1 MSPRTRA
8 RGSLHLVPLTQI
20 LVPLHHLLCSPAAP
34 LSPPSMTHRSLCQCR
49 PALTLTLNH
58 VFYLGSRLHR
68 ACAVEGRCV
77 GVVRGQAG
85 HRLAAT
91 LFNRC
96 WSSAVP
102 WWAPKS
108 QAVPENLRFHSR
120 NVCQRP
126 HTSALILLQSARA
139 YCTPSKEEEQS
150 WTAPDVG
157 LTIPANLN
165 TTQSSVSFLV
175 CGHSSVQK

>member
-1 MSPRTRA
+1 MVRRRSWLRGWGRKGRVVSPRTRA

-20 LVPLHHLLCSPAAP
+20 PFPLHHLLCSPAAP
-34 LSPPSMTHRSLCQCR
+34 LSPPSMTHRSLSQCR
-49 PALTLTLNH
+49 PHSLTLTLNH
-58 VFYLGSRLHR
+58 VFYLGSRLHH

-77 GVVRGQAG
+77 GVVRRQAG

-96 WSSAVP
+96 WSSGAVP

-108 QAVPENLRFHSR
+108 RAVPENLRFHSR

-139 YCTPSKEEEQS
+139 YCTPSKEGKS
-150 WTAPDVG
+150 KSKVG
-157 LTIPANLN
+157 QLPKL
-165 TTQSSVSFLV
+165 
-175 CGHSSVQK
+175 H

>member
-8 RGSLHLVPLTQI
+8 RGSLHPVPLTQI

-34 LSPPSMTHRSLCQCR
+34 LSPPSMTHRSLSQCR

-85 HRLAAT
+85 PRLAAT

-96 WSSAVP
+96 WSSGAVP
-102 WWAPKS
+102 WAPKS
-108 QAVPENLRFHSR
+108 RAVPENLRFHSR

-126 HTSALILLQSARA
+126 HTSALILLQSVQA
-139 YCTPSKEEEQS
+139 YCTPSIRREKEEAQS
-150 WTAPDVG
+150 WTA
-157 LTIPANLN
+157 
-165 TTQSSVSFLV
+165 S
-175 CGHSSVQK
+175 KWE

>member
-1 MSPRTRA
+1 MVRRRSWFRGWGRKGGVVSPRTRA

-20 LVPLHHLLCSPAAP
+20 LVPLHHLLCSPA
-34 LSPPSMTHRSLCQCR
+34 LSPPSMTHRSLSQCR
-49 PALTLTLNH
+49 PHSLTLTLNH
-58 VFYLGSRLHR
+58 VFYLGSRFHH

-102 WWAPKS
+102 WAPKS

-139 YCTPSKEEEQS
+139 YCTPSKERKRVR
-150 WTAPDVG
+150 TKLD
-157 LTIPANLN
+157 
-165 TTQSSVSFLV
+165 SSR
-175 CGHSSVQK
+175 CGTDYLC

>member
-34 LSPPSMTHRSLCQCR
+34 LSPPSMTHRSLSQCR

-77 GVVRGQAG
+77 GVVRRQAG

-96 WSSAVP
+96 WSSGALVVGSQVSGGAREPKVSLKECVSAPAHLRAAQAAVCP
-102 WWAPKS
+102 S
-108 QAVPENLRFHSR
+108 LLHSF
-120 NVCQRP
+120 
-126 HTSALILLQSARA
+126 
-139 YCTPSKEEEQS
+139 Y
-150 WTAPDVG
+150 
-157 LTIPANLN
+157 
-165 TTQSSVSFLV
+165 
-175 CGHSSVQK
+175 

>member
-20 LVPLHHLLCSPAAP
+20 LVPLHHLLCSPPP
-34 LSPPSMTHRSLCQCR
+34 LSPPSMTHRSLSQCR

-77 GVVRGQAG
+77 GVVRRQAG

-102 WWAPKS
+102 WWWWAPKS
-108 QAVPENLRFHSR
+108 RAVPENLRFHSR

-126 HTSALILLQSARA
+126 HTSALLMLQSA
-139 YCTPSKEEEQS
+139 
-150 WTAPDVG
+150 
-157 LTIPANLN
+157 
-165 TTQSSVSFLV
+165 
-175 CGHSSVQK
+175 

>member
-8 RGSLHLVPLTQI
+8 RGSLHPVPLTQI
-20 LVPLHHLLCSPAAP
+20 LVPLHHLLCSPPPP
-34 LSPPSMTHRSLCQCR
+34 LSPPSMTHRSLSQCR

-85 HRLAAT
+85 PRLAAT

-96 WSSAVP
+96 WSSGAVVG
-102 WWAPKS
+102 S
-108 QAVPENLRFHSR
+108 QVPSGAENLRFHSR

-139 YCTPSKEEEQS
+139 YCTPSKEEES
-150 WTAPDVG
+150 KSKVG
-157 LTIPANLN
+157 QLP
-165 TTQSSVSFLV
+165 
-175 CGHSSVQK
+175 KWD

>member
-20 LVPLHHLLCSPAAP
+20 LVPLHHLLCSPAP
-34 LSPPSMTHRSLCQCR
+34 LSPPSMTHRSLSQCR

-96 WSSAVP
+96 WSSGAVVGSQVP
-102 WWAPKS
+102 SGAREPKVSLKECVSAPAHLRAA
-108 QAVPENLRFHSR
+108 QAAAFP
-120 NVCQRP
+120 
-126 HTSALILLQSARA
+126 ILLH
-139 YCTPSKEEEQS
+139 
-150 WTAPDVG
+150 
-157 LTIPANLN
+157 
-165 TTQSSVSFLV
+165 SF
-175 CGHSSVQK
+175 